1 MKNFLYFFVNRDKTE
16 FKIGITEDIEE
27 RYLRLTSLWGEIDLA
42 ASCMLAGS
50 RREVAGLER
59 TLHFLLENWRM
70 EKPCRLEGRREWF
83 SMACFE
89 KAFEI
94 LQSAA
99 GLRGFDLQ
107 DKLSRGIPIAMRET
121 RDRVV
126 RERPAVET
134 IANFDGIKQ
143 LWPAILGAFETYQQC
158 HDFMASHL
166 LPWLSGGGEA
176 VQDHGFSPSTPLD
189 NQDSYNMS
197 WETFMSRLNGEYTE
211 RDRKLYAFLVH
222 AVWDELET
230 TRIHALS
237 VAEINKVFRALGG
250 DFSPQWI
257 WESARRLNKT
267 SIEWVERSDSRLSKG
282 IASLLSYAR
291 TDSEAQESGYLY
303 FEIPAGLAQIIKAPG
318 RFARLRIH
326 FMLGLSGKYA
336 VTLYEILESAANLK
350 NPALEVELATSLLYP
365 HCHYSYRQV
374 RSHVAALSSVRRD
387 AIVALGV
394 KHRGRHDELLRD
406 CAEYQAL
413 FREQYFAKEG
423 V

>member
-189 NQDSYNMS
+189 NQDS
-197 WETFMSRLNGEYTE
+197 EVGCAC
-211 RDRKLYAFLVH
+211 YA
-222 AVWDELET
+222 
-230 TRIHALS
+230 
-237 VAEINKVFRALGG
+237 
-250 DFSPQWI
+250 PQ
-257 WESARRLNKT
+257 N
-267 SIEWVERSDSRLSKG
+267 
-282 IASLLSYAR
+282 Y
-291 TDSEAQESGYLY
+291 
-303 FEIPAGLAQIIKAPG
+303 P
-318 RFARLRIH
+318 
-326 FMLGLSGKYA
+326 LSGTFVFGRPCYHAALKHPTA
-336 VTLYEILESAANLK
+336 VGHKKAGVGSKPT
-350 NPALEVELATSLLYP
+350 PAL
-365 HCHYSYRQV
+365 
-374 RSHVAALSSVRRD
+374 
-387 AIVALGV
+387 
-394 KHRGRHDELLRD
+394 
-406 CAEYQAL
+406 
-413 FREQYFAKEG
+413 
-423 V
+423 